1 LKKLNACSYSIAE
14 KLELIMEN
22 AKVESR
28 VLEDV
33 SEKNVISKKEW
44 DELVKSNQS
53 ITKTLTVNKDNFR
66 GEVTLSYFWD
76 NGGQR
81 FNFQTSQYRITR
93 LNGQG
98 GGNKANL
105 NLWVYGQNTWYN
117 ASPDALWQDNDWHSY
132 NRGGSITPSSGKAGI
147 TAQFIFDK
155 SGNDPSGYT
164 TLQVIYS

>member
-1 LKKLNACSYSIAE
+1 
-14 KLELIMEN
+14 MEN

-33 SEKNVISKKEW
+33 SEINEISKEEW
-44 DELVKSNQS
+44 DELIKSNQP
-53 ITKTLTVNKDNFR
+53 ITETLTVNKDNFR
-66 GEVTLSYFWD
+66 GEVTLSYYWD
-76 NGGQR
+76 NAGQR

-105 NLWVYGQNTWYN
+105 NLWVFGLSIWYD
-117 ASPDALWQDNDWHSY
+117 ASLDALWQDGDWHSY
-132 NRGGSITPSSGKAGI
+132 NRGGSITSQAGNAWI

-155 SGNDPSGYT
+155 SGGDPSGFT